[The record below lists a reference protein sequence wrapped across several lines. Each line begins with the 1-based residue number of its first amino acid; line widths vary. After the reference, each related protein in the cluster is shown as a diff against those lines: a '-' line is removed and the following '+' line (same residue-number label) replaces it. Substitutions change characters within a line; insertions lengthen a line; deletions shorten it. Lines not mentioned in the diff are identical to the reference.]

1 MDSYNENGVFPSSLT
16 SLTSAG
22 SKYFKSPIRCH
33 YRPRSFIPM
42 VLYLV
47 WTYCAIPL
55 VIAGLKSVFGTGI
68 MSIVAGLL
76 VLVIS
81 KLLFISYS
89 VSSPTAFSIFYRKS
103 NDEQVLRG

>member
-1 MDSYNENGVFPSSLT
+1 MDDYNENGVFPSSLT
-16 SLTSAG
+16 SAE

-68 MSIVAGLL
+68 MSIFAGLL
-76 VLVIS
+76 VLVLS
-81 KLLFISYS
+81 KLLFSYS
-89 VSSPTAFSIFYRKS
+89 VTSPIALSIFNRKS
-103 NDEQVLRG
+103 NDEQVLHG